1 MHSVRAGRTAASSSS
16 DLRDAEERDGM
27 AHAQRPA
34 SAARAPNSTG
44 GRAHDR
50 RRRRRLGDLPATS
63 RASCPAKKPL
73 NRLEYLSNTVLSR
86 NVL

>member
-44 GRAHDR
+44 ARTRTPDEEDA
-50 RRRRRLGDLPATS
+50 A
-63 RASCPAKKPL
+63 
-73 NRLEYLSNTVLSR
+73 
-86 NVL
+86 